1 MNLLGI
7 RGLSFF
13 TIAIGSMISDFL
25 EGYETKSAI
34 V

>member
-1 MNLLGI
+1 
-7 RGLSFF
+7 
-13 TIAIGSMISDFL
+13 MISDIL